1 MQQALDSPAAAKGL
15 DDSYQPV
22 PDVRDDPAYFARL
35 YDQYATDVLRVC
47 YFYLSDREKAED
59 VCQDVFVRLMTTHPL
74 LQPGREKSWLLKV
87 ALNRC
92 RDLWRGAW
100 LKRVIL
106 GGPTFELIP
115 APDEFSRR
123 DDQQAMMAAINQLPA
138 TFKEVILLHYY
149 QGMNIAEIAQMLEL
163 PEGTISSRLS
173 RGRKKLES
181 ILLKACKEKVKPQ
194 MGLAAREFGR
204 RGEKEVQHK

>member
-1 MQQALDSPAAAKGL
+1 MSEPTSKHKEESAVQQALDSPAAAKGL

-138 TFKEVILLHYY
+138 TFKEVILLQYY

-181 ILLKACKEKVKPQ
+181 ILLK
-194 MGLAAREFGR
+194 GGDAR
-204 RGEKEVQHK
+204 

>member
-1 MQQALDSPAAAKGL
+1 MSEPTSKHKEESAVQQAHDSPAAAKGL

-181 ILLKACKEKVKPQ
+181 ILLK
-194 MGLAAREFGR
+194 GGDAR
-204 RGEKEVQHK
+204 

>member
-1 MQQALDSPAAAKGL
+1 MSEPTSKHKEESAVQQALDSPAAAKGL

-59 VCQDVFVRLMTTHPL
+59 VCQDVFVRLMTTHPV

-181 ILLKACKEKVKPQ
+181 ILVK
-194 MGLAAREFGR
+194 GGDAR
-204 RGEKEVQHK
+204 

>member
-1 MQQALDSPAAAKGL
+1 MSEPTSKHKEESAVQQALDSPAAAKGL

-181 ILLKACKEKVKPQ
+181 ILLKE
-194 MGLAAREFGR
+194 GDAR
-204 RGEKEVQHK
+204 

>member
-1 MQQALDSPAAAKGL
+1 MSEPTSKHKEESAVQQALDSPAAAKGL

-59 VCQDVFVRLMTTHPL
+59 VCQDVFVRLMTTHPV

-106 GGPTFELIP
+106 GGPTFDLIP

-181 ILLKACKEKVKPQ
+181 ILLK
-194 MGLAAREFGR
+194 GGDAR
-204 RGEKEVQHK
+204 

>member
-1 MQQALDSPAAAKGL
+1 MSEPTSKHKEESAVQQALDSPAAAKGL

-22 PDVRDDPAYFARL
+22 PDVRDDSAYFARL

-181 ILLKACKEKVKPQ
+181 ILLK
-194 MGLAAREFGR
+194 GGDAR
-204 RGEKEVQHK
+204 

>member
-1 MQQALDSPAAAKGL
+1 MSEPTSKHKEESAVQQALDSPAAAKGL

-59 VCQDVFVRLMTTHPL
+59 VCQDVFVRLMTTHPVP
-74 LQPGREKSWLLKV
+74 QPGREKSWLLKV

-181 ILLKACKEKVKPQ
+181 ILLK
-194 MGLAAREFGR
+194 GGDAR
-204 RGEKEVQHK
+204 

>member
-1 MQQALDSPAAAKGL
+1 MSEPTSKHKKESAVQQALDSPAAAKGL

-181 ILLKACKEKVKPQ
+181 ILLK
-194 MGLAAREFGR
+194 GGDAR
-204 RGEKEVQHK
+204 

>member
-1 MQQALDSPAAAKGL
+1 MSEPTSKHKEESAVQQALDSPAAAKGL

-47 YFYLSDREKAED
+47 YFYLSNREKAED
-59 VCQDVFVRLMTTHPL
+59 VCQDVFVRLMTTHPV

-181 ILLKACKEKVKPQ
+181 ILLK
-194 MGLAAREFGR
+194 GGDAR
-204 RGEKEVQHK
+204 

>member
-1 MQQALDSPAAAKGL
+1 MSEPTSKHKEESAVQQALDSPAAAKGL

-22 PDVRDDPAYFARL
+22 PDVRDDPAYFARV

-59 VCQDVFVRLMTTHPL
+59 VCQDVFVRLMTTHPV

-123 DDQQAMMAAINQLPA
+123 DDQQAMMVAINQLPA

-181 ILLKACKEKVKPQ
+181 ILLK
-194 MGLAAREFGR
+194 GGDAR
-204 RGEKEVQHK
+204 

>member
-74 LQPGREKSWLLKV
+74 LQPGAGKIV
-87 ALNRC
+87 AAEGSAEPLPRFM
-92 RDLWRGAW
+92 A
-100 LKRVIL
+100 
-106 GGPTFELIP
+106 
-115 APDEFSRR
+115 RR
-123 DDQQAMMAAINQLPA
+123 LAQAR
-138 TFKEVILLHYY
+138 H
-149 QGMNIAEIAQMLEL
+149 
-163 PEGTISSRLS
+163 S
-173 RGRKKLES
+173 GRADVRADS
-181 ILLKACKEKVKPQ
+181 CA
-194 MGLAAREFGR
+194 G
-204 RGEKEVQHK
+204 

>member
-1 MQQALDSPAAAKGL
+1 MSEPTSKHKEESAVQQALDSPAAAKGL

-22 PDVRDDPAYFARL
+22 PDVRDDPAYFAQL

-59 VCQDVFVRLMTTHPL
+59 VCQDVFVRLMTTHPV
-74 LQPGREKSWLLKV
+74 LQPGREKAWLLKV

-181 ILLKACKEKVKPQ
+181 ILLK
-194 MGLAAREFGR
+194 GGDAR
-204 RGEKEVQHK
+204 

>member
-1 MQQALDSPAAAKGL
+1 MSEPTSKHKEESALQQALDSPAAAKGL

-22 PDVRDDPAYFARL
+22 PDVRDDPVYFARL

-181 ILLKACKEKVKPQ
+181 ILLKACK
-194 MGLAAREFGR
+194 
-204 RGEKEVQHK
+204 

>member
-1 MQQALDSPAAAKGL
+1 MSEPTSKHKEESAVQQALDSPAAAKGL

-74 LQPGREKSWLLKV
+74 LPPGREKSWLLKV

-181 ILLKACKEKVKPQ
+181 ILLK
-194 MGLAAREFGR
+194 GGDAR
-204 RGEKEVQHK
+204 

>member
-1 MQQALDSPAAAKGL
+1 MSEPTSKHKEESAVQQALDSPAAAKGL

-59 VCQDVFVRLMTTHPL
+59 VCQDVFVRLMTTHQV

-181 ILLKACKEKVKPQ
+181 ILLK
-194 MGLAAREFGR
+194 GGDAR
-204 RGEKEVQHK
+204 

>member
-1 MQQALDSPAAAKGL
+1 MSEPTSKHKEESAVQQVLDSPAAAKGL

-22 PDVRDDPAYFARL
+22 PDVRDGPAYFARL

-181 ILLKACKEKVKPQ
+181 ILLK
-194 MGLAAREFGR
+194 GGDAR
-204 RGEKEVQHK
+204 

>member
-1 MQQALDSPAAAKGL
+1 MSEPTSKHKEESSVQQALDSPAAAKGL
-15 DDSYQPV
+15 DYSYQPV

-59 VCQDVFVRLMTTHPL
+59 VCQDVFVRLMTTHPV

-149 QGMNIAEIAQMLEL
+149 QGMNITEIAQMLEL

-181 ILLKACKEKVKPQ
+181 ILLK
-194 MGLAAREFGR
+194 GGDAR
-204 RGEKEVQHK
+204 

>member
-1 MQQALDSPAAAKGL
+1 MSEPTSKHKEESAVQQALDSPAAAKGL

-22 PDVRDDPAYFARL
+22 PDVRDDPVYFARL

-149 QGMNIAEIAQMLEL
+149 QGMNIAELAQMWEL

-181 ILLKACKEKVKPQ
+181 ILLK
-194 MGLAAREFGR
+194 GGDAR
-204 RGEKEVQHK
+204 

>member
-1 MQQALDSPAAAKGL
+1 MSEPTSKHKEESAVQQALDSPAAAKGL

-22 PDVRDDPAYFARL
+22 PDVRDDPVYFARL

-106 GGPTFELIP
+106 GSPTFELIP

-181 ILLKACKEKVKPQ
+181 ILLK
-194 MGLAAREFGR
+194 GGDAR
-204 RGEKEVQHK
+204 

>member
-1 MQQALDSPAAAKGL
+1 MSEPTSKHKEESAVQQALDSPAAAKGL

-163 PEGTISSRLS
+163 PEGTISSHLS

-181 ILLKACKEKVKPQ
+181 ILLK
-194 MGLAAREFGR
+194 GGDAR
-204 RGEKEVQHK
+204 

>member
-1 MQQALDSPAAAKGL
+1 MSEPTSKHKEESAVQQALDSPAAAKGL

-123 DDQQAMMAAINQLPA
+123 DNQQAMMAAINQLPA

-181 ILLKACKEKVKPQ
+181 ILLK
-194 MGLAAREFGR
+194 GGDAR
-204 RGEKEVQHK
+204 

>member
-1 MQQALDSPAAAKGL
+1 MSEPTSKHKEESAVQQALDSPAAAKGL

-74 LQPGREKSWLLKV
+74 LQPGREKSRLV
-87 ALNRC
+87 ERVCRC
-92 RDLWRGAW
+92 RSGAW

-123 DDQQAMMAAINQLPA
+123 DDQQAMIAAINQLPA

-163 PEGTISSRLS
+163 PEGTISARLS
-173 RGRKKLES
+173 RRRKKLES
-181 ILLKACKEKVKPQ
+181 ILLK
-194 MGLAAREFGR
+194 GGDAR
-204 RGEKEVQHK
+204 

>member
-1 MQQALDSPAAAKGL
+1 MSESTSKHKEESSVQQALDSPAAAKGL

-59 VCQDVFVRLMTTHPL
+59 VCQDVFVRLMTTHPV

-149 QGMNIAEIAQMLEL
+149 QGMNISEIAQMLEL

-181 ILLKACKEKVKPQ
+181 ILLK
-194 MGLAAREFGR
+194 GGDAR
-204 RGEKEVQHK
+204 

>member
-1 MQQALDSPAAAKGL
+1 MSEPTSKHKEESAVQQALDSPAAAKGL

-163 PEGTISSRLS
+163 PEGKISSRLS

-181 ILLKACKEKVKPQ
+181 ILLK
-194 MGLAAREFGR
+194 GGDAR
-204 RGEKEVQHK
+204 

>member
-1 MQQALDSPAAAKGL
+1 MSEPTSKHKEESAVQQALDSPAAAKGL

-181 ILLKACKEKVKPQ
+181 ILLK
-194 MGLAAREFGR
+194 GGNAR
-204 RGEKEVQHK
+204 